1 MTLLDSILNL
11 AILLL
16 WLSWR
21 SSRLDPV
28 VNSSPATLAGTLK
41 TTSATHLRGWQF
53 LIGLGLLLTLR
64 VLVYREIGSPVE
76 WTPKLNLG
84 FVVLAFRSDLLATAA
99 LYSLLS
105 TLRLVVVFYFWLF
118 FLVAVNR
125 SCPSPG
131 AILRLIRSHLG
142 RVARW
147 PVVAQLGL
155 PMLIAAGLWFVW
167 FPALAHCRLVLPAG
181 SFAQVAAQ
189 GGLVGLA
196 LILTLKYL
204 IPPIVLLH
212 MVNSYVYLGTNPL
225 WDFIA
230 GTSDG
235 LLKPLRPLPLQI
247 ARLDLRPLAGGCL
260 AILLFHWLPEWGMAK
275 LAQRNLVLWPH

>member
-1 MTLLDSILNL
+1 MTLIDSILNL

-16 WLSWR
+16 WLNWR

-41 TTSATHLRGWQF
+41 TTSRNHLRGWQF

-84 FVVLAFRSDLLATAA
+84 FVVLAFRSDLLTTAA

-105 TLRLVVVFYFWLF
+105 SLRLVVLFYFWLL

-125 SCPSPG
+125 SSPDPG
-131 AILRLIRSHLG
+131 AILRLVRSHLG
-142 RVARW
+142 RVAHW
-147 PVVAQLGL
+147 PAVAQLGL
-155 PMLIAAGLWFVW
+155 PMLIAAGLWLAW

-181 SFAQVAAQ
+181 SILQVVAQ

-196 LILTLKYL
+196 LILSLKYL

-212 MVNSYVYLGTNPL
+212 MVNSYVYLGASPL
-225 WDFIA
+225 WDFVA
-230 GTSDG
+230 STSDS
-235 LLKPLRPLPLQI
+235 LLRPLRPLPLQV

-260 AILLFHWLPEWGMAK
+260 AILLFHWLPEWGMAQ